1 MHRRIHTMTGIISRL
16 FCLFLKVS
24 GTGSF
29 PPPLSHAEERECFI
43 KARGGDREAREAL
56 IEHNLRLVAHIVKKY
71 YPNRRNQ
78 DDLVS
83 IGTVGLIKAIDSFDI
98 TNGARFATYAS
109 RCLQNEILM
118 YFRSQKK
125 TACEVSINE
134 TIDIDKDGNPL
145 TYIDVISCEDT
156 IAEDIDLRLNSK
168 KAIDLI
174 NTVLTDRERQIIV
187 LRYGLNNRKPVTQR
201 EIAAAFGISRSYVS
215 RIEKSAIDKLRDGFG
230 DGADRLF

>member
-1 MHRRIHTMTGIISRL
+1 MTGIISRL

-71 YPNRRNQ
+71 YPTYRNQ

-201 EIAAAFGISRSYVS
+201 EIASAFGISRSYVS